1 MWVALI
7 TSPGMAPLSVK
18 DRLPLQVL
26 LRWFLPGPGVEVDSP
41 VFKLHHQATSFVIV
55 LGFMIIAMENYLD
68 TKAIICFNDSKP
80 YPKLYCWMHG
90 YAYISPD
97 LRGRY

>member
-1 MWVALI
+1 
-7 TSPGMAPLSVK
+7 MAPLSVK

-26 LRWFLPGPGVEVDSP
+26 LRWFLPGPGPEVDSP